1 MVVNEIC
8 MQLKEIKNTQ
18 QNATQKYSKTNA
30 LGNESIV
37 KCESVIAKHKSAYTK
52 NAIVHV
58 KMLQRHNHKLYT

>member
-37 KCESVIAKHKSAYTK
+37 KCESAIAKHKSA
-52 NAIVHV
+52 
-58 KMLQRHNHKLYT
+58 